1 MTVLFIIHNIHKIFS
16 KFNNFCLI
24 YKSPVHVCVH
34 ARVFIYAYM
43 FVYLPFSIN
52 AQLKELIT
60 VLVLSY
66 FMKQLNI

>member
-1 MTVLFIIHNIHKIFS
+1 M
-16 KFNNFCLI
+16 
-24 YKSPVHVCVH
+24 CVR
-34 ARVFIYAYM
+34 ARVFICAYM
-43 FVYLPFSIN
+43 CIYLPFSIN